1 MYRVPSR
8 ARPRQPA
15 RRKPTEQRRAEIVA
29 AAREIALADGLDSVT
44 LRRIADALGVFPGL
58 VSHYFPSV
66 GDLVAEAFGDVM
78 THDRDETFA
87 MIQAAAP
94 AYLLRMRE
102 LLHYMLSDDRDRIS
116 LLWLDAWHG
125 ARQRPALQ
133 AELVAQMRAWD
144 SRLAAMIQAGVGT
157 GEFHTADALLA
168 AGRILATVDGLTVV
182 AAIKSAIDNSAVGD
196 LVIATA
202 ERELGLRQGQLNR
215 TGPSARCASGPPAA
229 D

>member
-8 ARPRQPA
+8 ARPRQSA

-29 AAREIALADGLDSVT
+29 AACEIALADGLDSVT

-66 GDLVAEAFGDVM
+66 TDLVAEAFADVM

-87 MIQAAAP
+87 MIETAAP
-94 AYLLRMRE
+94 THLLRLRE
-102 LLHYMLSDDRDRIS
+102 LLRYMLSDDRDRIS

-125 ARQRPALQ
+125 ARHRPALQ
-133 AELVAQMRAWD
+133 AELVAQMHAWD
-144 SRLAAMIQAGVGT
+144 SRLAVLIQDGVST
-157 GEFHTADALLA
+157 GEFRTADALVA
-168 AGRILATVDGLTVV
+168 SVRILATIDGLTVV
-182 AAIKSAIDNSAVGD
+182 AAIKSAIDNSMVGD

-202 ERELGLRQGQLNR
+202 ERELGLPPGQLK
-215 TGPSARCASGPPAA
+215 SAP
-229 D
+229 

>member
-1 MYRVPSR
+1 MYRVTSR
-8 ARPRQPA
+8 AQPQQPA

-29 AAREIALADGLDSVT
+29 AAREIALTDGLDSVT
-44 LRRIADALGVFPGL
+44 SRRIADALGVFPGL
-58 VSHYFPSV
+58 VSHYFSSMD
-66 GDLVAEAFGDVM
+66 DLVAEAFGDVM

-87 MIQAAAP
+87 MIETAAA
-94 AYLLRMRE
+94 AHLLRMRA
-102 LLHYMLSDDRDRIS
+102 LLRYMLSDDRDRIS

-144 SRLAAMIQAGVGT
+144 SRLAALIQAGAGT
-157 GEFHTADALLA
+157 GEFHAADAPLA
-168 AGRILATVDGLTVV
+168 AVRILAAIDGLTVV

-202 ERELGLRQGQLNR
+202 ERELVLRQGQLK
-215 TGPSARCASGPPAA
+215 TG